1 MSRSDVFALEKSGL
15 NTFLFAEVG
24 TETNGSVLTV
34 LSVLARLGR
43 DPWEEAARWA
53 DLPKATIVDRLTQ
66 CITQMPLSEQAL
78 RDANR
83 TALRLIQLLPVAPT
97 LSVRTGFDT
106 SRMPRIPRWAPM
118 FLIAAALALTIGI
131 LLSQANLSVPAR
143 VNDPIPPSHATA
155 ATE

>member
-15 NTFLFAEVG
+15 NTFLFAEAG
-24 TETNGSVLTV
+24 TETNGSLLTG

-53 DLPKATIVDRLTQ
+53 DLPKATIVDRLPQ
-66 CITQMPLSEQAL
+66 CITQRPLAEQAL

-97 LSVRTGFDT
+97 LSVRTGLDT
-106 SRMPRIPRWAPM
+106 SR
-118 FLIAAALALTIGI
+118 
-131 LLSQANLSVPAR
+131 
-143 VNDPIPPSHATA
+143 
-155 ATE
+155 